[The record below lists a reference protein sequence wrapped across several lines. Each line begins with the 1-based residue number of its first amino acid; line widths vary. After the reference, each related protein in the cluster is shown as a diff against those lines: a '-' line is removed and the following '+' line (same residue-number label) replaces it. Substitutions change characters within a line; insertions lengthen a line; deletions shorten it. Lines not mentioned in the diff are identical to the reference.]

1 MYCDMTLVIVLSHRL
16 GRHGVH
22 ELKVAQQQVSVGH
35 IIELPV
41 EEIESIFNKLIFN
54 ISILSRYLSNRSC
67 VWGLGVIGQ
76 DAPR

>member
-1 MYCDMTLVIVLSHRL
+1 MKGCRTADNLFIIKGLIQRQLLMGKSLVLCFIDFSKAFDLVNRDIL
-16 GRHGVH
+16 
-22 ELKVAQQQVSVGH
+22 
-35 IIELPV
+35 
-41 EEIESIFNKLIFN
+41 FFN